1 MDNRDGLGPGTEIP
15 QCRYTSEMVGY
26 SGISG
31 RCFDSN
37 TGGKWWC
44 SNRSVVV
51 DNDAARRHHPI
62 CIQAIVCRSKLVNE
76 YPGETRLEC
85 IDQPE
90 TRII

>member
-1 MDNRDGLGPGTEIP
+1 MASALERKFRSVGT
-15 QCRYTSEMVGY
+15 QVRWWGMVGY

-51 DNDAARRHHPI
+51 DNDAARHHRPI